1 MLGFSSIKDMLIAV
15 PVTLIALTGHELSHA
30 WVSSKLGDPT
40 PENEGRLTLNPF
52 AHLDPIGTLMMI
64 LTGFGWARP
73 VGINPMYYK
82 KRKLGIAVVSIAG
95 PLANFIMAFI
105 GMLILTLLGKLHLSF
120 SGAAAEFFIY
130 SLREF
135 IILNISLMVF
145 NLIPLPP
152 LDGSKVVGMFLPD
165 NIYYRVLEYERYCMI
180 IIMLLSFS
188 GALSRILS
196 VGINIVLSFIGVISS
211 LLLSW
216 I

>member
-105 GMLILTLLGKLHLSF
+105 GMLILNLLGKLHLSF